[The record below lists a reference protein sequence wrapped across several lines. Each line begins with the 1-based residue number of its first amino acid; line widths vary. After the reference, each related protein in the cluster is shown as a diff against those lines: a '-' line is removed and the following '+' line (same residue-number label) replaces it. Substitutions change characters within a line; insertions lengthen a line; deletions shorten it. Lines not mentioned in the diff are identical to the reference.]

1 MSSKYSPNEKL
12 SRKLEESV
20 EQNLTELAVSEKD
33 DLNAEEIA
41 ALDSDMFDFVEYDET
56 EAERIGYSNYSYWRS
71 TFRMFFKNKMAVA
84 MLTIMLVLLVFT
96 FIQPLLPNQF
106 DANQVNYYDAHAVW
120 IDVTEDGTATIS
132 GVKYTKG
139 DYAVELKEGETLA
152 YVKVPETWGTP
163 KFFVQESGGE
173 AVEVAANQDPANP
186 EWYYTAV
193 SEEQPHMYVT
203 SADGVE
209 TTYHQAVWVTFDE
222 PTGGVYSRSVKQTVG
237 EIVADV
243 PEGHIL
249 TYFFL
254 PESWGKPN
262 VVAAGMLRGSEE
274 KELEL
279 TADPANAGWYYAFV
293 PVEQMRLVITSED
306 GSLKTKNDGI
316 AKVGDPM
323 EIVPQV
329 GFVENQRPNE
339 IFWFGTNDI
348 GQDLWSRMWS
358 GTRTSLLIGIVVAL
372 VEAVVGILAGLLWG
386 YVRKLDFIFTEIY
399 NIINNIPSTIILI
412 LATYIM
418 RPSVITL
425 IIAMC
430 ITGWIGL
437 ARFIRNQ
444 VIIIRDRDFNLA
456 SRCLGTPT
464 RRVIMKNLLPHMV
477 SVVMLRMALAIPG
490 AIGSEVFMAYIGLGL
505 PINIPSLGNL
515 VNKGRALMMAPT
527 LRYQLIIPA
536 VILSVITICFYLV
549 GNAFSDAADPKN
561 HV

>member
-1 MSSKYSPNEKL
+1 MSSLFSPKERISK
-12 SRKLEESV
+12 KLEGSIE
-20 EQNLTELAVSEKD
+20 EQLLAQTIDEKD
-33 DLNAEEIA
+33 DLTPEEVE
-41 ALDSDMFDFVEYDET
+41 ALDADLFSFAEYDER
-56 EAERIGYSNYSYWRS
+56 EAERTGYSNYSYWRS

-84 MLTIMLVLLVFT
+84 MLTVMLVLLIFT

-106 DANQVNYYDAHAVW
+106 DANLVNYYDANAVW
-120 IDVTEDGTATIS
+120 IKVDEDSKANMS
-132 GVKYTKG
+132 GVKFTKG
-139 DYAVELKEGETLA
+139 DYAAEIGEGETLT
-152 YVKVPETWGTP
+152 YVKVPKDWGAP
-163 KFFVQESGGE
+163 RFFVQAEEGA
-173 AVEVAANQDPANP
+173 AVELPAAQDPKNP
-186 EWYYTAV
+186 KWYYALV
-193 SEEQPHMYVT
+193 SEDMPYLYIT
-203 SADGVE
+203 SEDGE
-209 TTYHQAVWVTFDE
+209 KTTYHNAVWVTYDAE
-222 PTGGVYSRSVKQTVG
+222 STGVYSQSLKSTSG
-237 EIVADV
+237 ALIEDV
-243 PEGHIL
+243 PEGTIL
-249 TYFFL
+249 TYLQL

-262 VVAAGMLRGSEE
+262 VIAAGILRGSASTRLKLMEE
-274 KELEL
+274 
-279 TADPANAGWYYAFV
+279 PNNPGWYYAFV
-293 PVEQMRLVITSED
+293 PADQIMLDITSED
-306 GSLKTKNDGI
+306 GSLKTLNKGV
-316 AKVGDPM
+316 AKVGTPL
-323 EIVPQV
+323 EVKPLI
-329 GFVENQRPNE
+329 GFIENQRPNE
-339 IFWFGTNDI
+339 VYSFGTNDI
-348 GQDLWSRMWS
+348 GQDLWARMWS

-372 VEAVVGILAGLLWG
+372 IEAIVGILAGLLWG

-418 RPSVITL
+418 RPSVTTL

-464 RRVIMKNLLPHMV
+464 RRIIVKNLLPHMV

-515 VNKGRALMMAPT
+515 VNKGRSLMMAPT

-536 VILSVITICFYLV
+536 VILSIITICFYLV

>member
-1 MSSKYSPNEKL
+1 MSKFSPKENI
-12 SRKLEESV
+12 SRKLEESMA
-20 EQNLTELAVSEKD
+20 QAAELALGNKD
-33 DLNAEEIA
+33 ALTLEESA
-41 ALDSDMFDFVEYDET
+41 ALSPDVFTFAEYDEM

-71 TFRMFFKNKMAVA
+71 TFRMFFKNKTAVA
-84 MLTIMLVLLVFT
+84 MLSIMLLLLVFT
-96 FIQPLLPNQF
+96 FIQPILPNQF
-106 DANQVNYYDAHAVW
+106 DPNQVNYYDPKAVW
-120 IDVTEDGTATIS
+120 IDVTEDGVANLS

-139 DYAVELKEGETLA
+139 DYACELKDGETLA
-152 YVKVPETWGTP
+152 YVKVPESWGTP
-163 KFFVQESGGE
+163 K
-173 AVEVAANQDPANP
+173 AVVRDKDGVSADLPLTVDPNNT
-186 EWYYTAV
+186 EWYYAPV
-193 SEEQPHMYVT
+193 SADMPFMYVT
-203 SADGVE
+203 SADGTE
-209 TTYHQAVWVTFDE
+209 TTYHQAVWVVYDE
-222 PTGGVYSRSVKQTVG
+222 ASGGVFSYSTKKTAGDLIQGAPDGTV
-237 EIVADV
+237 
-243 PEGHIL
+243 L
-249 TYFFL
+249 TYFQM
-254 PESWGKPN
+254 PESWGTPK
-262 VVAAGMLRGSEE
+262 VIASTVMMGSAQT
-274 KELEL
+274 ELEVI
-279 TADPANAGWYYAFV
+279 ADPNNAGWYYAFV
-293 PVEQMRLVITSED
+293 PAEQMMMDIYSAD
-306 GSLKTKNDGI
+306 GSVKALNKGV
-316 AKVGDPM
+316 AKVGNPA
-323 EIVPQV
+323 EIKPQV

-358 GTRTSLLIGIVVAL
+358 GTRTSLLIGITVAL

-386 YVRKLDFIFTEIY
+386 YVRKLDFLFTELY
-399 NIINNIPSTIILI
+399 NIINNIPSTIILV
-412 LATYIM
+412 LATYVM
-418 RPSVITL
+418 RPSVLTL

-464 RRVIMKNLLPHMV
+464 RRVIIKNLLPHMV

-527 LRYQLIIPA
+527 LRYQLMIPA
-536 VILSVITICFYLV
+536 IILSIITICFYLV

>member
-1 MSSKYSPNEKL
+1 MSKFSPKENI
-12 SRKLEESV
+12 SRKLEESMA
-20 EQNLTELAVSEKD
+20 QAAELALGNKD
-33 DLNAEEIA
+33 ALTLEESA
-41 ALDSDMFDFVEYDET
+41 ALSPDVFTFAEYDEM

-71 TFRMFFKNKMAVA
+71 TFRMFFKNKTAVA
-84 MLTIMLVLLVFT
+84 MLSIMLLLLVFT
-96 FIQPLLPNQF
+96 FIQPILPNQF
-106 DANQVNYYDAHAVW
+106 DPNQVNYYDPKAVW
-120 IDVTEDGTATIS
+120 IDVTEDGIANLS

-139 DYAVELKEGETLA
+139 DYACELKDGETLA
-152 YVKVPETWGTP
+152 YVKVPESWGTP
-163 KFFVQESGGE
+163 K
-173 AVEVAANQDPANP
+173 AVVRDKDGVSADLPLTVDPNNT
-186 EWYYTAV
+186 EWYYAPV
-193 SEEQPHMYVT
+193 SADMPFMYVT
-203 SADGVE
+203 SADGTE
-209 TTYHQAVWVTFDE
+209 TTYHQAVWVVYDE
-222 PTGGVYSRSVKQTVG
+222 ASGGVFSYSTKKTAGDLIQGAPDGTV
-237 EIVADV
+237 
-243 PEGHIL
+243 L
-249 TYFFL
+249 TYFQM
-254 PESWGKPN
+254 PESWGTPR
-262 VVAAGMLRGSEE
+262 VIASTVMMGSAQT
-274 KELEL
+274 ELEVI
-279 TADPANAGWYYAFV
+279 ADPNNDGWYYAFV
-293 PVEQMRLVITSED
+293 PAEQMMMDIYSAD
-306 GSLKTKNDGI
+306 GSVKALNKGV
-316 AKVGDPM
+316 AKVGNPA
-323 EIVPQV
+323 EIKPQV

-358 GTRTSLLIGIVVAL
+358 GTRTSLLIGITVAL

-386 YVRKLDFIFTEIY
+386 YVRKLDFLFTELY
-399 NIINNIPSTIILI
+399 NIINNIPSTIILV
-412 LATYIM
+412 LATYVM
-418 RPSVITL
+418 RPSVLTL

-464 RRVIMKNLLPHMV
+464 RRVIIKNLLPHMV

-527 LRYQLIIPA
+527 LRYQLMIPA
-536 VILSVITICFYLV
+536 IILSVITICFYLV

>member
-1 MSSKYSPNEKL
+1 MSKFSPSDAI
-12 SRKLEESV
+12 SRKLEESAAQAAEV
-20 EQNLTELAVSEKD
+20 TFGDKDALT
-33 DLNAEEIA
+33 AEEA
-41 ALDSDMFDFVEYDET
+41 ASLSPELFTFAEYDEL

-71 TFRMFFKNKMAVA
+71 TFRMFFKNKTAVT

-96 FIQPLLPNQF
+96 FIQPILPNQY
-106 DANQVNYYDAHAVW
+106 DPNQVNYYDPKAVW
-120 IDVTEDGTATIS
+120 ITVSEDGVANLS

-139 DYAVELKEGETLA
+139 DYACQLQEGETLA
-152 YVKVPETWGTP
+152 YVQVPETWGTP
-163 KFFVQESGGE
+163 KFYVQESGGE
-173 AVEVAANQDPANP
+173 ATEIAANVDPNNSG
-186 EWYYTAV
+186 WYYAAV
-193 SEEQPHMYVT
+193 SEAQPFMYVT
-203 SADGVE
+203 SEDGSE
-209 TTYHQAVWVTFDE
+209 TTYHQAVWVVYDE
-222 PTGGVYSRSVKQTVG
+222 PTGGVYSYSAKKTTGALIQ
-237 EIVADV
+237 DV
-243 PEGHIL
+243 PANTIL
-249 TYFFL
+249 TYFQL

-262 VVAAGMLRGSEE
+262 VVAGTVLLNSQRTQ
-274 KELEL
+274 LEL

-293 PVEQMRLVITSED
+293 PVEQMMLDITSED
-306 GSLKTKNDGI
+306 GSQKTLNKGV
-316 AKVGDPM
+316 AKVGDPD
-323 EIVPQV
+323 EIKPQV
-329 GFVENQRPNE
+329 GFIENQRPNK

-358 GTRTSLLIGIVVAL
+358 GTRTSLLIGITVAL

-386 YVRKLDFIFTEIY
+386 YVRKLDFLFTELY
-399 NIINNIPSTIILI
+399 NIINNIPSTIILV
-412 LATYIM
+412 LATYVM
-418 RPSVITL
+418 RPGVLTL

-464 RRVIMKNLLPHMV
+464 RRVIIKNLLPHMV

-527 LRYQLIIPA
+527 LRYQLVIPA
-536 VILSVITICFYLV
+536 VILSIITICFYLV

>member
-1 MSSKYSPNEKL
+1 MSSKYSPSEKL

-20 EQNLTELAVSEKD
+20 ENLTGLTCGEKD
-33 DLNAEEIA
+33 DLSNEEIELLGKELFTFA
-41 ALDSDMFDFVEYDET
+41 EYDEA

-71 TFRMFFKNKMAVA
+71 TFRMFFKNKMAVT

-96 FIQPLLPNQF
+96 FIQPLLPNQY
-106 DANQVNYYDAHAVW
+106 DPNQVNYYDPSAVW
-120 IDVTEDGTATIS
+120 ITVSEDGIADLN
-132 GVKYTKG
+132 GAKFTKG
-139 DYAVELKEGETLA
+139 DYACELQPGETLA
-152 YVKVPETWGTP
+152 YIQTPDSWGKP
-163 KFFVQESGGE
+163 KAFVQADGGE
-173 AVEVAANQDPANP
+173 ATEAALAQDPNNP
-186 EWYYTAV
+186 DWYYVAV
-193 SEEQPHMYVT
+193 SEESPFMYIT
-203 SADGVE
+203 SEDGKE
-209 TTYHQAVWVTFDE
+209 TTYHEAVWVVYDE
-222 PTGGVYSRSVKQTVG
+222 ASGGVFSYNAKKTAGDMIENVP
-237 EIVADV
+237 ADT
-243 PEGHIL
+243 IL
-249 TYFFL
+249 AYFQL
-254 PESWGKPN
+254 PASWGKPN
-262 VVAAGMLRGSEE
+262 VVASTIMMGSA
-274 KELEL
+274 KTQLEL
-279 TADPANAGWYYAFV
+279 TADPANDGWYYAFV
-293 PVEQMRLVITSED
+293 PVEQMMLDITSED
-306 GSLKTKNDGI
+306 GSQKTLNKGV
-316 AKVGDPM
+316 AKMGNPM
-323 EIVPQV
+323 EIKPQV
-329 GFVENQRPNE
+329 GFIENQRPNK

-358 GTRTSLLIGIVVAL
+358 GTRTSLLIGIIVAL
-372 VEAVVGILAGLLWG
+372 VEAVIGILAGLLWG
-386 YVRKLDFIFTEIY
+386 YVRKLDFLFTELY
-399 NIINNIPSTIILI
+399 NIINNIPSTIILV

-418 RPSVITL
+418 RPSVLTL

-464 RRVIMKNLLPHMV
+464 RRVIFKNLLPHMV

-527 LRYQLIIPA
+527 LRYQLVIPA

>member
-1 MSSKYSPNEKL
+1 MSSKYSPKEKL
-12 SRKLEESV
+12 SRNLENSA
-20 EQNLTELAVSEKD
+20 EQAAELAAADKD
-33 DLNAEEIA
+33 ILTLDEAA
-41 ALDSDMFDFVEYDET
+41 ALNPELFTFAEYDEL

-71 TFRMFFKNKMAVA
+71 TFRMFFKNKTAVA
-84 MLTIMLVLLVFT
+84 MLSIMLFLLVFT

-106 DANQVNYYDAHAVW
+106 DPNQVNYYDPKAVW
-120 IDVTEDGTATIS
+120 IQVSEDGIADLS

-139 DYAVELKEGETLA
+139 DYAVELQDKETLA
-152 YVKVPETWGTP
+152 YVKVPEAWGAP
-163 KFFVQESGGE
+163 KAVVQDKDGVK
-173 AVEVAANQDPANP
+173 ADLALTADPNNAG
-186 EWYYTAV
+186 WYYAAV
-193 SEEQPHMYVT
+193 SADMPYMSIL
-203 SADGVE
+203 SADGKE
-209 TTYHQAVWVTFDE
+209 TTYHQAVWVVYDE
-222 PTGGVYSRSVKQTVG
+222 ASGGVFSYSAKKTAG
-237 EIVADV
+237 DLIAGA
-243 PEGHIL
+243 PEGTVL
-249 TYFFL
+249 TYFQM
-254 PESWGKPN
+254 PASWGTPK
-262 VVAAGMLRGSEE
+262 VIASTVMMGSAQTQ
-274 KELEL
+274 LEV
-279 TADPANAGWYYAFV
+279 TADPANEGWYYAFV
-293 PVEQMRLVITSED
+293 PAEQMMLDIYSAD
-306 GSLKTKNDGI
+306 GSVKAMNKGV
-316 AKVGDPM
+316 AKVGNPS
-323 EIVPQV
+323 EIKPLA
-329 GFVENQRPNE
+329 GFVENQRPNK

-372 VEAVVGILAGLLWG
+372 VEAFVGILAGLLWG
-386 YVRKLDFIFTEIY
+386 YVRKLDFLFTELY
-399 NIINNIPSTIILI
+399 NIINNIPSTIILV
-412 LATYIM
+412 LATYVM
-418 RPSVITL
+418 RPSVLTL

-464 RRVIMKNLLPHMV
+464 RRVIIKNLLPHMV

-527 LRYQLIIPA
+527 LRYQLMIPA
-536 VILSVITICFYLV
+536 IILSVITICFYLV

>member
-1 MSSKYSPNEKL
+1 MSKFSPKENI
-12 SRKLEESV
+12 SRKLEESMA
-20 EQNLTELAVSEKD
+20 QAAELALGNKD
-33 DLNAEEIA
+33 ALTLEESA
-41 ALDSDMFDFVEYDET
+41 ALSPDVFTFAEYDEM

-71 TFRMFFKNKMAVA
+71 TFRMFFKNKTAVA
-84 MLTIMLVLLVFT
+84 MLSIMLLLLVFT
-96 FIQPLLPNQF
+96 FIQPILPNQF
-106 DANQVNYYDAHAVW
+106 DPNQVNYYDPKAVW
-120 IDVTEDGTATIS
+120 IDVTEDGVANLS

-139 DYAVELKEGETLA
+139 DYACELKDGETLA
-152 YVKVPETWGTP
+152 YVKVPESWGIP
-163 KFFVQESGGE
+163 K
-173 AVEVAANQDPANP
+173 AVVRDKDGVSADLPLTVDPNNT
-186 EWYYTAV
+186 EWYYAPV
-193 SEEQPHMYVT
+193 SADMPFMYVT
-203 SADGVE
+203 SADGTE
-209 TTYHQAVWVTFDE
+209 TTYHQAVWVVYDE
-222 PTGGVYSRSVKQTVG
+222 ASGGVFSYSTKKTAGDLIQGAPDGTV
-237 EIVADV
+237 
-243 PEGHIL
+243 L
-249 TYFFL
+249 TYFQM
-254 PESWGKPN
+254 PESWGTPK
-262 VVAAGMLRGSEE
+262 VIASTVMMGSAQT
-274 KELEL
+274 ELEVI
-279 TADPANAGWYYAFV
+279 ADPNNAGWYYAFV
-293 PVEQMRLVITSED
+293 PAEQMMMDIYSAD
-306 GSLKTKNDGI
+306 GSVKALNKGV
-316 AKVGDPM
+316 AKVGNPA
-323 EIVPQV
+323 EVKPQA

-358 GTRTSLLIGIVVAL
+358 GTRTSLLIGITVAL

-386 YVRKLDFIFTEIY
+386 YVRKLDFLFTELY
-399 NIINNIPSTIILI
+399 NIINNIPSTIILV
-412 LATYIM
+412 LATYVM
-418 RPSVITL
+418 RPSVLTL

-464 RRVIMKNLLPHMV
+464 RRVIIKNLLPHMV

-527 LRYQLIIPA
+527 LRYQLMIPA
-536 VILSVITICFYLV
+536 IILSVITICFYLV

>member
-1 MSSKYSPNEKL
+1 MSKFSPKENI
-12 SRKLEESV
+12 SRKLEESM
-20 EQNLTELAVSEKD
+20 EQAAELALGNKD
-33 DLNAEEIA
+33 ALTLEESA
-41 ALDSDMFDFVEYDET
+41 ALSPDVFTFAEYDEM

-71 TFRMFFKNKMAVA
+71 TFRMFFKNKTAVA
-84 MLTIMLVLLVFT
+84 MLSIMLLLLVFT
-96 FIQPLLPNQF
+96 FIQPILPNQF
-106 DANQVNYYDAHAVW
+106 DPNQVNYYDPKAVW
-120 IDVTEDGTATIS
+120 IDVTEDGVANLS

-139 DYAVELKEGETLA
+139 DYACELKDGETLA
-152 YVKVPETWGTP
+152 YVKVPESWGTP
-163 KFFVQESGGE
+163 K
-173 AVEVAANQDPANP
+173 AVVRDKDGVSADLPLTVDPNNT
-186 EWYYTAV
+186 EWYYAPV
-193 SEEQPHMYVT
+193 SADMPFMYVT
-203 SADGVE
+203 SADGTE
-209 TTYHQAVWVTFDE
+209 TTYHQAVWVVYDE
-222 PTGGVYSRSVKQTVG
+222 ASGGVFSYSTKKTAGDLIQGAPDGTV
-237 EIVADV
+237 
-243 PEGHIL
+243 L
-249 TYFFL
+249 TYFQM
-254 PESWGKPN
+254 PESWGTPK
-262 VVAAGMLRGSEE
+262 VIASTVMMGSAQT
-274 KELEL
+274 ELEVI
-279 TADPANAGWYYAFV
+279 ADPNNAGWYYAFV
-293 PVEQMRLVITSED
+293 PAEQMMMDIYSSD
-306 GSLKTKNDGI
+306 GSVKALNKGV
-316 AKVGDPM
+316 AKVGNPA
-323 EIVPQV
+323 EIKPQA

-358 GTRTSLLIGIVVAL
+358 GTRTSLLIGITVAL

-386 YVRKLDFIFTEIY
+386 YVRKLDFLFTELY
-399 NIINNIPSTIILI
+399 NIINNIPSTIILV
-412 LATYIM
+412 LATYVM
-418 RPSVITL
+418 RPSVLTL

-464 RRVIMKNLLPHMV
+464 RRVIIKNLLPHMV

-527 LRYQLIIPA
+527 LRYQLMIPA
-536 VILSVITICFYLV
+536 IILSIITICFYLV

>member
-1 MSSKYSPNEKL
+1 MSKFSPKENI
-12 SRKLEESV
+12 SRKLEESMA
-20 EQNLTELAVSEKD
+20 QAAELALGNKD
-33 DLNAEEIA
+33 ALTLEESA
-41 ALDSDMFDFVEYDET
+41 ALSPDVFTFAEYDEM

-71 TFRMFFKNKMAVA
+71 TFRMFFKNKTAVA
-84 MLTIMLVLLVFT
+84 MLSIMLLLLVFT
-96 FIQPLLPNQF
+96 FIQPILPNQF
-106 DANQVNYYDAHAVW
+106 DPNQVNYYDPKAVW
-120 IDVTEDGTATIS
+120 IDVTEDGVANLS

-139 DYAVELKEGETLA
+139 DYACELKDGETLA
-152 YVKVPETWGTP
+152 YVKVPESWGTP
-163 KFFVQESGGE
+163 K
-173 AVEVAANQDPANP
+173 AVVRDKDGVSADLPLTVDPNNT
-186 EWYYTAV
+186 EWYYAPV
-193 SEEQPHMYVT
+193 SADMPFMYVT
-203 SADGVE
+203 SADGTE
-209 TTYHQAVWVTFDE
+209 TTYHQAVWVVYDE
-222 PTGGVYSRSVKQTVG
+222 ASGGVFSYSTKKTAGDLIQGAPDGTV
-237 EIVADV
+237 
-243 PEGHIL
+243 L
-249 TYFFL
+249 TYFQM
-254 PESWGKPN
+254 PESWGTPK
-262 VVAAGMLRGSEE
+262 VIASTVMMGSAQT
-274 KELEL
+274 ELEVI
-279 TADPANAGWYYAFV
+279 ADPDNAGWYYAFV
-293 PVEQMRLVITSED
+293 PAEQMMMDIYSAD
-306 GSLKTKNDGI
+306 GSVKALNKGV
-316 AKVGDPM
+316 AKVGNPA
-323 EIVPQV
+323 EIKPQV

-358 GTRTSLLIGIVVAL
+358 GTRTSLLIGITVAL

-386 YVRKLDFIFTEIY
+386 YVRKLDFLFTELY
-399 NIINNIPSTIILI
+399 NIINNIPSTIILV
-412 LATYIM
+412 LATYVM
-418 RPSVITL
+418 RPSVLTL

-464 RRVIMKNLLPHMV
+464 RRVIIKNLLPHMV

-527 LRYQLIIPA
+527 LRYQLMIPA
-536 VILSVITICFYLV
+536 IILSVITICFYLV

>member
-1 MSSKYSPNEKL
+1 MSKFSPKENI
-12 SRKLEESV
+12 SRKLEESMA
-20 EQNLTELAVSEKD
+20 QAAELALGNKD
-33 DLNAEEIA
+33 ALTLEESA
-41 ALDSDMFDFVEYDET
+41 ALSPDVFTFAEYDEM

-71 TFRMFFKNKMAVA
+71 TFRMFFKNKTAVA
-84 MLTIMLVLLVFT
+84 MLSIMLLLLVFT
-96 FIQPLLPNQF
+96 FIQPILPNQF
-106 DANQVNYYDAHAVW
+106 DPNQVNYYDPKAVW
-120 IDVTEDGTATIS
+120 IDVTEDGIANLS

-139 DYAVELKEGETLA
+139 DYACELKDGETLA
-152 YVKVPETWGTP
+152 YVKVPESWGTP
-163 KFFVQESGGE
+163 K
-173 AVEVAANQDPANP
+173 AVVRDKDGVSADLPLTVDPNNT
-186 EWYYTAV
+186 EWYYAPV
-193 SEEQPHMYVT
+193 SADMPFMYVT
-203 SADGVE
+203 SADGTE
-209 TTYHQAVWVTFDE
+209 TTYHQAVWVVYDE
-222 PTGGVYSRSVKQTVG
+222 ASGGVFSYSTKKTAGDLIQGAPDGTV
-237 EIVADV
+237 
-243 PEGHIL
+243 L
-249 TYFFL
+249 TYFQM
-254 PESWGKPN
+254 PESWGTPK
-262 VVAAGMLRGSEE
+262 VIASTVMMGSAQT
-274 KELEL
+274 ELEVI
-279 TADPANAGWYYAFV
+279 ADPNNAGWYYAFV
-293 PVEQMRLVITSED
+293 PAEQMMMDIYSAD
-306 GSLKTKNDGI
+306 GSVKALNKGV
-316 AKVGDPM
+316 AKVGNPA
-323 EIVPQV
+323 EVKPQV

-358 GTRTSLLIGIVVAL
+358 GTRTSLLIGITVAL

-386 YVRKLDFIFTEIY
+386 YVRKLDFLFTELY
-399 NIINNIPSTIILI
+399 NIINNIPSTIILV
-412 LATYIM
+412 LATYVM
-418 RPSVITL
+418 RPSVLTL

-464 RRVIMKNLLPHMV
+464 RRVIIKNLLPHMV

-527 LRYQLIIPA
+527 LRYQLMIPA
-536 VILSVITICFYLV
+536 IILSVITICFYLV

>member
-1 MSSKYSPNEKL
+1 MSKFSPKENI
-12 SRKLEESV
+12 SRKLEESM
-20 EQNLTELAVSEKD
+20 EQAAELALGNKD
-33 DLNAEEIA
+33 ALTLEESA
-41 ALDSDMFDFVEYDET
+41 ALSPDVFTFAEYDEM

-71 TFRMFFKNKMAVA
+71 TFRMFFKNKTAVA
-84 MLTIMLVLLVFT
+84 MLSIMLLLLVFT
-96 FIQPLLPNQF
+96 FIQPILPNQF
-106 DANQVNYYDAHAVW
+106 DPNQVNYYDPKAVW
-120 IDVTEDGTATIS
+120 IDVTEDGVANLS

-139 DYAVELKEGETLA
+139 DYACELKDGETLA
-152 YVKVPETWGTP
+152 YVKVPESWGTP
-163 KFFVQESGGE
+163 K
-173 AVEVAANQDPANP
+173 AVVRDKDGVSADLPLTVDPNNT
-186 EWYYTAV
+186 EWYYAPV
-193 SEEQPHMYVT
+193 SADMPFMYVT
-203 SADGVE
+203 SADGTE
-209 TTYHQAVWVTFDE
+209 TTYHQAVWVVYDE
-222 PTGGVYSRSVKQTVG
+222 ASGGVFSYSTKKTAGDLIQGAPDGTV
-237 EIVADV
+237 
-243 PEGHIL
+243 L
-249 TYFFL
+249 TYFQM
-254 PESWGKPN
+254 PESWGTPK
-262 VVAAGMLRGSEE
+262 VIASTVMMGSAQT
-274 KELEL
+274 ELEVI
-279 TADPANAGWYYAFV
+279 ADPNNAGWYYAFV
-293 PVEQMRLVITSED
+293 PAEQMMMDIYSSD
-306 GSLKTKNDGI
+306 GSVKALNKGV
-316 AKVGDPM
+316 AKVGNPA
-323 EIVPQV
+323 EVKPQA

-358 GTRTSLLIGIVVAL
+358 GTRTSLLIGITVAL

-386 YVRKLDFIFTEIY
+386 YVRKLDFLFTELY
-399 NIINNIPSTIILI
+399 NIINNIPSTIILV
-412 LATYIM
+412 LATYVM
-418 RPSVITL
+418 RPSVLTL

-464 RRVIMKNLLPHMV
+464 RRVIIKNLLPHMV

-527 LRYQLIIPA
+527 LRYQLMIPA
-536 VILSVITICFYLV
+536 IILSVITICFYLV

>member
-1 MSSKYSPNEKL
+1 MSKFSPKENI
-12 SRKLEESV
+12 SRKLEESMA
-20 EQNLTELAVSEKD
+20 QAAELALGNKD
-33 DLNAEEIA
+33 ALTLEESA
-41 ALDSDMFDFVEYDET
+41 ALSPDVFTFAEYDEM

-71 TFRMFFKNKMAVA
+71 TFRMFFKNKTAVA
-84 MLTIMLVLLVFT
+84 MLSIMLLLLVFT
-96 FIQPLLPNQF
+96 FIQPILPNQF
-106 DANQVNYYDAHAVW
+106 DPNQVNYYDSKAVW
-120 IDVTEDGTATIS
+120 IDVTEDGVANLS

-139 DYAVELKEGETLA
+139 DYACELKDGETLA
-152 YVKVPETWGTP
+152 YVKVPESWGTP
-163 KFFVQESGGE
+163 K
-173 AVEVAANQDPANP
+173 AVVRDKDGVSADLPLTVDPNNT
-186 EWYYTAV
+186 EWYYAPV
-193 SEEQPHMYVT
+193 SADMPFMYVT
-203 SADGVE
+203 SADGTE
-209 TTYHQAVWVTFDE
+209 TTYHQAVWVVYDE
-222 PTGGVYSRSVKQTVG
+222 ASGGVFSYSTKKTAGDLIQGAPDGTV
-237 EIVADV
+237 
-243 PEGHIL
+243 L
-249 TYFFL
+249 TYFQM
-254 PESWGKPN
+254 PESWGTPK
-262 VVAAGMLRGSEE
+262 VIASTVMMGSAQT
-274 KELEL
+274 ELEVI
-279 TADPANAGWYYAFV
+279 ADPNNAGWYYAFV
-293 PVEQMRLVITSED
+293 PAEQMMMDIYSAD
-306 GSLKTKNDGI
+306 GSVKALNKGV
-316 AKVGDPM
+316 AKVGNPA
-323 EIVPQV
+323 EIKPQA

-358 GTRTSLLIGIVVAL
+358 GTRTSLLIGITVAL

-386 YVRKLDFIFTEIY
+386 YVRKLDFLFTELY
-399 NIINNIPSTIILI
+399 NIINNIPSTIILV
-412 LATYIM
+412 LATYVM
-418 RPSVITL
+418 RPSVLTL

-464 RRVIMKNLLPHMV
+464 RRVIIKNLLPHMV

-527 LRYQLIIPA
+527 LRYQLMIPA
-536 VILSVITICFYLV
+536 IILSVITICFYLV

>member
-1 MSSKYSPNEKL
+1 MSKFSPKENI
-12 SRKLEESV
+12 SRKLEESMA
-20 EQNLTELAVSEKD
+20 QAAELALGNKD
-33 DLNAEEIA
+33 ALTLEESA
-41 ALDSDMFDFVEYDET
+41 ALSPDVFTFAEYDEM

-71 TFRMFFKNKMAVA
+71 TFRMFFKNKTAVA
-84 MLTIMLVLLVFT
+84 MLSIMLLLLVFT
-96 FIQPLLPNQF
+96 FIQPILPNQF
-106 DANQVNYYDAHAVW
+106 DPNQVNYYDPKAVW
-120 IDVTEDGTATIS
+120 IEVTEDGVANLS

-139 DYAVELKEGETLA
+139 DYACELKDGETLA
-152 YVKVPETWGTP
+152 YVKVPESWGTP
-163 KFFVQESGGE
+163 K
-173 AVEVAANQDPANP
+173 AVVRDKDGVSADLPLTVDPNNT
-186 EWYYTAV
+186 EWYYAPV
-193 SEEQPHMYVT
+193 SADMPFMYVT
-203 SADGVE
+203 SADGTE
-209 TTYHQAVWVTFDE
+209 TTYHQAVWVVYDE
-222 PTGGVYSRSVKQTVG
+222 ASGGVFSYSTKKTAGDLIQGAPDGTV
-237 EIVADV
+237 
-243 PEGHIL
+243 L
-249 TYFFL
+249 TYFQM
-254 PESWGKPN
+254 PESWGTPK
-262 VVAAGMLRGSEE
+262 VIASTVMMGSAQT
-274 KELEL
+274 ELEVI
-279 TADPANAGWYYAFV
+279 ADPNNAGWYYAFV
-293 PVEQMRLVITSED
+293 PAEQMMMDIYSAD
-306 GSLKTKNDGI
+306 GSVKALNKGV
-316 AKVGDPM
+316 AKVGNPA
-323 EIVPQV
+323 EVKPQA

-358 GTRTSLLIGIVVAL
+358 GTRTSLLIGITVAL

-386 YVRKLDFIFTEIY
+386 YVRKLDFLFTELY
-399 NIINNIPSTIILI
+399 NIINNIPSTIILV
-412 LATYIM
+412 LATYVM
-418 RPSVITL
+418 RPSVLTL

-464 RRVIMKNLLPHMV
+464 RRVIIKNLLPHMV

-527 LRYQLIIPA
+527 LRYQLMIPA
-536 VILSVITICFYLV
+536 IILSVITICFYLV

>member
-1 MSSKYSPNEKL
+1 MSKFSPKENI
-12 SRKLEESV
+12 SRKLEESM
-20 EQNLTELAVSEKD
+20 EQAAELALGNKD
-33 DLNAEEIA
+33 ALTLEESA
-41 ALDSDMFDFVEYDET
+41 ALSPDVFTFAEYDEM

-71 TFRMFFKNKMAVA
+71 TFRMFFKNKTAVA
-84 MLTIMLVLLVFT
+84 MLSIMLLLLVFT
-96 FIQPLLPNQF
+96 FIQPILPNQF
-106 DANQVNYYDAHAVW
+106 DPNQVNYYDSKAVW
-120 IDVTEDGTATIS
+120 IDVTEDGVANLS

-139 DYAVELKEGETLA
+139 DYACELKDGETLA
-152 YVKVPETWGTP
+152 YVKVPESWGTP
-163 KFFVQESGGE
+163 K
-173 AVEVAANQDPANP
+173 AVVRDKDGVSADLPLTVDPNNT
-186 EWYYTAV
+186 EWYYAPV
-193 SEEQPHMYVT
+193 SADMPFMYVT
-203 SADGVE
+203 SADGTE
-209 TTYHQAVWVTFDE
+209 TTYHQAVWVVYDE
-222 PTGGVYSRSVKQTVG
+222 ASGGVFSYSTKKTAGDLIQGAPDGTV
-237 EIVADV
+237 
-243 PEGHIL
+243 L
-249 TYFFL
+249 TYFQM
-254 PESWGKPN
+254 PESWGAPK
-262 VVAAGMLRGSEE
+262 VIASTVMMGSAQT
-274 KELEL
+274 ELEVI
-279 TADPANAGWYYAFV
+279 ADPNNAGWYYAFV
-293 PVEQMRLVITSED
+293 PAEQMMMDIYSAD
-306 GSLKTKNDGI
+306 GSVKALNKGV
-316 AKVGDPM
+316 AKVGNPA
-323 EIVPQV
+323 EIKPQA

-358 GTRTSLLIGIVVAL
+358 GTRTSLLIGITVAL

-386 YVRKLDFIFTEIY
+386 YVRKLDFLFTELY
-399 NIINNIPSTIILI
+399 NIINNIPSTIILV
-412 LATYIM
+412 LATYVM
-418 RPSVITL
+418 RPSVLTL

-464 RRVIMKNLLPHMV
+464 RRVIIKNLLPHMV

-527 LRYQLIIPA
+527 LRYQLMIPA
-536 VILSVITICFYLV
+536 IILSVITICFYLV

>member
-1 MSSKYSPNEKL
+1 MSKFSPKENI
-12 SRKLEESV
+12 SRKLEESMA
-20 EQNLTELAVSEKD
+20 QAAELALGNKD
-33 DLNAEEIA
+33 ALTLEESA
-41 ALDSDMFDFVEYDET
+41 ALSPDVFTFAEYDEM

-71 TFRMFFKNKMAVA
+71 TFRMFFKNKTAVA
-84 MLTIMLVLLVFT
+84 MLSIMLLLLVFT
-96 FIQPLLPNQF
+96 FIQPILPNQF
-106 DANQVNYYDAHAVW
+106 DPNQVNYYDPKAVW
-120 IDVTEDGTATIS
+120 IDVTEDGVANLS

-139 DYAVELKEGETLA
+139 DYACELKDGETLA
-152 YVKVPETWGTP
+152 YVKVPESWGTP
-163 KFFVQESGGE
+163 K
-173 AVEVAANQDPANP
+173 AVVRDKDGVSADLPLTVDPNNT
-186 EWYYTAV
+186 EWYYAPV
-193 SEEQPHMYVT
+193 SADMPFMYVT
-203 SADGVE
+203 SADGTE
-209 TTYHQAVWVTFDE
+209 TTYHQAVWVVYDE
-222 PTGGVYSRSVKQTVG
+222 ASGGVFSYSTKKTAGDLIQGAPDGTV
-237 EIVADV
+237 
-243 PEGHIL
+243 L
-249 TYFFL
+249 TYFQM
-254 PESWGKPN
+254 PESWGTPK
-262 VVAAGMLRGSEE
+262 VIASTVMMGSAQT
-274 KELEL
+274 ELEVI
-279 TADPANAGWYYAFV
+279 ADPNNAGWYYAFV
-293 PVEQMRLVITSED
+293 PAEQMMMDIYSSD
-306 GSLKTKNDGI
+306 GSVKALNKGV
-316 AKVGDPM
+316 AKVGNPA
-323 EIVPQV
+323 EIKPQA

-358 GTRTSLLIGIVVAL
+358 GTRTSLLIGITVAL

-386 YVRKLDFIFTEIY
+386 YVRKLDFLFTELY
-399 NIINNIPSTIILI
+399 NIINNIPSTIILV
-412 LATYIM
+412 LATYVM
-418 RPSVITL
+418 RPSVLTL

-464 RRVIMKNLLPHMV
+464 RRVIIKNLLPHMV

-527 LRYQLIIPA
+527 LRYQLMIPA
-536 VILSVITICFYLV
+536 IILSVITICFYLV

>member
-1 MSSKYSPNEKL
+1 MSKFSPKENI
-12 SRKLEESV
+12 SRKLEESMA
-20 EQNLTELAVSEKD
+20 QAAELALGNKD
-33 DLNAEEIA
+33 ALTLEESA
-41 ALDSDMFDFVEYDET
+41 ALSPDVFTFAEYDEM

-71 TFRMFFKNKMAVA
+71 TFRMFFKNKTAVA
-84 MLTIMLVLLVFT
+84 MLSIMLLLLVFT
-96 FIQPLLPNQF
+96 FIQPILPNQF
-106 DANQVNYYDAHAVW
+106 DPNQVNYYDPKAVW
-120 IDVTEDGTATIS
+120 IDVTEDGVANLS

-139 DYAVELKEGETLA
+139 DYACELKDGETLA
-152 YVKVPETWGTP
+152 YVKVPESWGTP
-163 KFFVQESGGE
+163 K
-173 AVEVAANQDPANP
+173 AVVRDKDGVSADLPLTVDPNNT
-186 EWYYTAV
+186 EWYYAPV
-193 SEEQPHMYVT
+193 SADMPFMYVT
-203 SADGVE
+203 SADGTE
-209 TTYHQAVWVTFDE
+209 TTYHQAVWVVYDE
-222 PTGGVYSRSVKQTVG
+222 ASGGVFSYSTKKTAGDLIQGAPDGTV
-237 EIVADV
+237 
-243 PEGHIL
+243 L
-249 TYFFL
+249 TYFQM
-254 PESWGKPN
+254 PESWGTPK
-262 VVAAGMLRGSEE
+262 VIASTVMMGSAQT
-274 KELEL
+274 ELEVI
-279 TADPANAGWYYAFV
+279 ADPNNAGWYYAFV
-293 PVEQMRLVITSED
+293 PAEQMMMDIYSAD
-306 GSLKTKNDGI
+306 GSVKALNKGV
-316 AKVGDPM
+316 AKVGNPA
-323 EIVPQV
+323 EVKPQA

-358 GTRTSLLIGIVVAL
+358 GTRTSLLIGITVAL

-386 YVRKLDFIFTEIY
+386 YVRKLDFLFTELY
-399 NIINNIPSTIILI
+399 NIINNIPSTIILV
-412 LATYIM
+412 LATYVM
-418 RPSVITL
+418 RPSVLTL

-464 RRVIMKNLLPHMV
+464 RRVIIKNLLPHMV

-527 LRYQLIIPA
+527 LRYQLMIPA
-536 VILSVITICFYLV
+536 IILSVITICFYLV

>member
-1 MSSKYSPNEKL
+1 MSKFSPKENI
-12 SRKLEESV
+12 SRKLEESMA
-20 EQNLTELAVSEKD
+20 QAAELALGNKD
-33 DLNAEEIA
+33 ALTLEESA
-41 ALDSDMFDFVEYDET
+41 ALSPDVFTFAEYDEM

-71 TFRMFFKNKMAVA
+71 TFRMFFKNKTAVA
-84 MLTIMLVLLVFT
+84 MLSIMLLLLVFT
-96 FIQPLLPNQF
+96 FIQPILPNQF
-106 DANQVNYYDAHAVW
+106 DPNQVNYYDPKAVW
-120 IDVTEDGTATIS
+120 IDVTEDGVANLS

-139 DYAVELKEGETLA
+139 DYACELKDGETLA
-152 YVKVPETWGTP
+152 YVKVPESWGTP
-163 KFFVQESGGE
+163 KAVVRDKGGVS
-173 AVEVAANQDPANP
+173 ADLPLTVDPNNT
-186 EWYYTAV
+186 EWYYAPV
-193 SEEQPHMYVT
+193 SADMPFMYVT
-203 SADGVE
+203 SADGTE
-209 TTYHQAVWVTFDE
+209 TTYHQAVWVVYDE
-222 PTGGVYSRSVKQTVG
+222 ASGGVFSYSTKKTAGDLIQGAPDGTV
-237 EIVADV
+237 
-243 PEGHIL
+243 L
-249 TYFFL
+249 TYFQM
-254 PESWGKPN
+254 PESWGTPK
-262 VVAAGMLRGSEE
+262 VIASTVMMGSAQT
-274 KELEL
+274 ELEVI
-279 TADPANAGWYYAFV
+279 ADPNNAGWYYAFV
-293 PVEQMRLVITSED
+293 PAEQMMMDIYSAD
-306 GSLKTKNDGI
+306 GSVKALNKGV
-316 AKVGDPM
+316 AKVGNPA
-323 EIVPQV
+323 EIKPQA

-358 GTRTSLLIGIVVAL
+358 GTRTSLLIGITVAL

-386 YVRKLDFIFTEIY
+386 YVRKLDFLFTELY
-399 NIINNIPSTIILI
+399 NIINNIPSTIILV
-412 LATYIM
+412 LATYVM
-418 RPSVITL
+418 RPSVLTL

-464 RRVIMKNLLPHMV
+464 RRVIIKNLLPHMV

-527 LRYQLIIPA
+527 LRYQLMIPA
-536 VILSVITICFYLV
+536 IILSVITICFYLV

>member
-1 MSSKYSPNEKL
+1 MSKFSPKENI
-12 SRKLEESV
+12 SRKLEESMA
-20 EQNLTELAVSEKD
+20 QAAELALGNKD
-33 DLNAEEIA
+33 ALTLEESA
-41 ALDSDMFDFVEYDET
+41 ALSPDVFTFAEYDEM

-71 TFRMFFKNKMAVA
+71 TFRMFFKNKTAVA
-84 MLTIMLVLLVFT
+84 MLSIMLLLLVFT
-96 FIQPLLPNQF
+96 FIQPILPNQF
-106 DANQVNYYDAHAVW
+106 DPNQVNYYDPKAVW
-120 IDVTEDGTATIS
+120 IDVTEDGIANLS

-139 DYAVELKEGETLA
+139 DYACELKDGETLA
-152 YVKVPETWGTP
+152 YVKVPESWGTP
-163 KFFVQESGGE
+163 K
-173 AVEVAANQDPANP
+173 AVVRDKDGVSADLPLTVDPNNT
-186 EWYYTAV
+186 EWYYAPV
-193 SEEQPHMYVT
+193 SADMPFMYVT
-203 SADGVE
+203 SADGTE
-209 TTYHQAVWVTFDE
+209 TTYHQAVWVVYDE
-222 PTGGVYSRSVKQTVG
+222 ASGGVFSYSTKKTAGDLIQGAPDGTV
-237 EIVADV
+237 
-243 PEGHIL
+243 L
-249 TYFFL
+249 TYFQM
-254 PESWGKPN
+254 PESWGTPK
-262 VVAAGMLRGSEE
+262 VIASTVMMGSAQT
-274 KELEL
+274 ELEVI
-279 TADPANAGWYYAFV
+279 ADPNNDGWYYAFV
-293 PVEQMRLVITSED
+293 PAEQMMMDIYSAD
-306 GSLKTKNDGI
+306 GSVKALNKGV
-316 AKVGDPM
+316 AKVGNPA
-323 EIVPQV
+323 EVKPQV

-358 GTRTSLLIGIVVAL
+358 GTRTSLLIGITVAL

-386 YVRKLDFIFTEIY
+386 YVRKLDFLFTELY
-399 NIINNIPSTIILI
+399 NIINNIPSTIILV
-412 LATYIM
+412 LATYVM
-418 RPSVITL
+418 RPSVLTL

-464 RRVIMKNLLPHMV
+464 RRVIIKNLLPHMV

-527 LRYQLIIPA
+527 LRYQLMIPA
-536 VILSVITICFYLV
+536 IILSVITICFYLV

>member
-1 MSSKYSPNEKL
+1 MSKFSPKENI
-12 SRKLEESV
+12 SRKLEESMA
-20 EQNLTELAVSEKD
+20 QAAELALGNKD
-33 DLNAEEIA
+33 ALTLEESA
-41 ALDSDMFDFVEYDET
+41 ALSPDVFTFAEYDEM

-71 TFRMFFKNKMAVA
+71 TFRMFFKNKTAVA
-84 MLTIMLVLLVFT
+84 MLSIMLLLLVFT
-96 FIQPLLPNQF
+96 FIQPILPNQF
-106 DANQVNYYDAHAVW
+106 DPNQVNYYDPKAVW
-120 IDVTEDGTATIS
+120 IDVTEDGVANLS

-139 DYAVELKEGETLA
+139 DYACELKDGETLA
-152 YVKVPETWGTP
+152 YVKVPESWGTP
-163 KFFVQESGGE
+163 K
-173 AVEVAANQDPANP
+173 AVVRDKDGVSADLPLTVDPNNT
-186 EWYYTAV
+186 EWYYAPV
-193 SEEQPHMYVT
+193 SADMPFMYVT
-203 SADGVE
+203 SADGTE
-209 TTYHQAVWVTFDE
+209 TTYHQAVWVVYDE
-222 PTGGVYSRSVKQTVG
+222 ASGGVFSYSTKKTAGDLIQGAPDGTV
-237 EIVADV
+237 
-243 PEGHIL
+243 L
-249 TYFFL
+249 TYFQM
-254 PESWGKPN
+254 PESWGTPK
-262 VVAAGMLRGSEE
+262 VIASTVMMGSAQT
-274 KELEL
+274 ELEVI
-279 TADPANAGWYYAFV
+279 ADPNNDGWYYAFV
-293 PVEQMRLVITSED
+293 PAEQMMMDIYSAD
-306 GSLKTKNDGI
+306 GSVKALNKGV
-316 AKVGDPM
+316 AKVGNPA
-323 EIVPQV
+323 EIKPQV

-358 GTRTSLLIGIVVAL
+358 GTRTSLLIGITVAL

-386 YVRKLDFIFTEIY
+386 YVRKLDFLFTELY
-399 NIINNIPSTIILI
+399 NIINNIPSTIILV
-412 LATYIM
+412 LATYVM
-418 RPSVITL
+418 RPSVLTL

-464 RRVIMKNLLPHMV
+464 RRVIIKNLLPHMV

-527 LRYQLIIPA
+527 LRYQLMIPA
-536 VILSVITICFYLV
+536 IILSVITICFYLV

>member
-1 MSSKYSPNEKL
+1 MSKFSPKENI
-12 SRKLEESV
+12 SRKLEESMA
-20 EQNLTELAVSEKD
+20 QAAELALGNKD
-33 DLNAEEIA
+33 ALTLEESA
-41 ALDSDMFDFVEYDET
+41 ALSPDVFTFAEYDEM

-71 TFRMFFKNKMAVA
+71 TFRMFFKNKTAVA
-84 MLTIMLVLLVFT
+84 MLSIMLLLLVFT
-96 FIQPLLPNQF
+96 FIQPILPNQF
-106 DANQVNYYDAHAVW
+106 DPNQVNYYDSKAVW
-120 IDVTEDGTATIS
+120 IDVTEDGVANLS

-139 DYAVELKEGETLA
+139 DYACELKDGETLA
-152 YVKVPETWGTP
+152 YVKVPESWGTP
-163 KFFVQESGGE
+163 K
-173 AVEVAANQDPANP
+173 AVVRDKDGVSADLPLTVDPNNT
-186 EWYYTAV
+186 EWYYAPV
-193 SEEQPHMYVT
+193 SADMPFMCVT
-203 SADGVE
+203 SADGTE
-209 TTYHQAVWVTFDE
+209 TTYHQAVWVVYDE
-222 PTGGVYSRSVKQTVG
+222 ASGGVFSYSTKKTAGDLIQGAPDGTV
-237 EIVADV
+237 
-243 PEGHIL
+243 L
-249 TYFFL
+249 TYFQM
-254 PESWGKPN
+254 PESWGTPK
-262 VVAAGMLRGSEE
+262 VIASTVMMGSAQT
-274 KELEL
+274 ELEVI
-279 TADPANAGWYYAFV
+279 ADPNNAGWYYAFV
-293 PVEQMRLVITSED
+293 PAEQMMMDIYSAD
-306 GSLKTKNDGI
+306 GSVKALNKGV
-316 AKVGDPM
+316 AKVGNPA
-323 EIVPQV
+323 EIKPQA

-358 GTRTSLLIGIVVAL
+358 GTRTSLLIGITVAL

-386 YVRKLDFIFTEIY
+386 YVRKLDFLFTELY
-399 NIINNIPSTIILI
+399 NIINNIPSTIILV
-412 LATYIM
+412 LATYVM
-418 RPSVITL
+418 RPSVLTL

-464 RRVIMKNLLPHMV
+464 RRVIIKNLLPHMV

-527 LRYQLIIPA
+527 LRYQLMIPA
-536 VILSVITICFYLV
+536 IILSVITICFYLV

>member
-1 MSSKYSPNEKL
+1 MSKFSPKENI
-12 SRKLEESV
+12 SRKLEESMA
-20 EQNLTELAVSEKD
+20 QAAELALGNKD
-33 DLNAEEIA
+33 ALTLEESA
-41 ALDSDMFDFVEYDET
+41 ALSPDVFTFAEYDEM

-71 TFRMFFKNKMAVA
+71 TFRMFFKNKTAVA
-84 MLTIMLVLLVFT
+84 MLSIMLLLLVFT
-96 FIQPLLPNQF
+96 FIQPILPNQF
-106 DANQVNYYDAHAVW
+106 DPNQVNYYDPKAVW
-120 IDVTEDGTATIS
+120 IDVTEDGIANLS

-139 DYAVELKEGETLA
+139 DYACELKDGETLA
-152 YVKVPETWGTP
+152 YVKVPESWGTP
-163 KFFVQESGGE
+163 K
-173 AVEVAANQDPANP
+173 AVVRDKDGVSADLPLTVDPNNT
-186 EWYYTAV
+186 EWYYAPV
-193 SEEQPHMYVT
+193 SADMPFMYVT
-203 SADGVE
+203 SADGTE
-209 TTYHQAVWVTFDE
+209 TTYHQAVWVVYDE
-222 PTGGVYSRSVKQTVG
+222 ASGGVFSYSTKKTAGDLIQGAPDGTV
-237 EIVADV
+237 
-243 PEGHIL
+243 L
-249 TYFFL
+249 TYFQM
-254 PESWGKPN
+254 PESWGTPK
-262 VVAAGMLRGSEE
+262 VIASTVMMGSAQT
-274 KELEL
+274 ELEVI
-279 TADPANAGWYYAFV
+279 ADPNNAGWYYAFV
-293 PVEQMRLVITSED
+293 PAEQMMMDIYSSD
-306 GSLKTKNDGI
+306 GSVKALNKGV
-316 AKVGDPM
+316 AKVGNPA
-323 EIVPQV
+323 EIKPQA

-358 GTRTSLLIGIVVAL
+358 GTRTSLLIGITVAL

-386 YVRKLDFIFTEIY
+386 YVRKLDFLFTELY
-399 NIINNIPSTIILI
+399 NIINNIPSTIILV
-412 LATYIM
+412 LATYVM
-418 RPSVITL
+418 RPSVLTL

-464 RRVIMKNLLPHMV
+464 RRVIIKNLLPHMV

-527 LRYQLIIPA
+527 LRYQLMIPA
-536 VILSVITICFYLV
+536 IILSIITICFYLV

>member
-1 MSSKYSPNEKL
+1 MSKFSPKENI
-12 SRKLEESV
+12 SRKLEESMA
-20 EQNLTELAVSEKD
+20 QAAELALGNKD
-33 DLNAEEIA
+33 ALTLEESA
-41 ALDSDMFDFVEYDET
+41 ALSPDVFTFAEYDEM

-71 TFRMFFKNKMAVA
+71 TFRMFFKNKTAVA
-84 MLTIMLVLLVFT
+84 MLSIMLLLLVFT
-96 FIQPLLPNQF
+96 FIQPILPNQF
-106 DANQVNYYDAHAVW
+106 DPNQVNYYDPKAVW
-120 IDVTEDGTATIS
+120 IDVTEDGVANLS

-139 DYAVELKEGETLA
+139 DYACELKDGETLA
-152 YVKVPETWGTP
+152 YVKVPESWGTP
-163 KFFVQESGGE
+163 K
-173 AVEVAANQDPANP
+173 AVVRDKDGVSADLPLTVDPNNT
-186 EWYYTAV
+186 EWYYAPV
-193 SEEQPHMYVT
+193 SADMPFMYVT
-203 SADGVE
+203 SADGTE
-209 TTYHQAVWVTFDE
+209 TTYHQAVWVVYDE
-222 PTGGVYSRSVKQTVG
+222 ASGGVFSYSTKKTAGDLIQGAPDGTV
-237 EIVADV
+237 
-243 PEGHIL
+243 L
-249 TYFFL
+249 TYFQM
-254 PESWGKPN
+254 PESWGTPK
-262 VVAAGMLRGSEE
+262 VIASTVMMGSAQT
-274 KELEL
+274 ELEVI
-279 TADPANAGWYYAFV
+279 ADPNNAGWYYAFV
-293 PVEQMRLVITSED
+293 PAEQMMMDIYSAD
-306 GSLKTKNDGI
+306 GSVKALNKGV
-316 AKVGDPM
+316 AKVGNPA
-323 EIVPQV
+323 EIKPQV

-358 GTRTSLLIGIVVAL
+358 GTRTSLLIGITVAL

-386 YVRKLDFIFTEIY
+386 YVRKLDFLFTELY
-399 NIINNIPSTIILI
+399 NIINNIPSTIILV
-412 LATYIM
+412 LATYVM
-418 RPSVITL
+418 RPSVLTL

-464 RRVIMKNLLPHMV
+464 RRVIIKNLLPHMV

-527 LRYQLIIPA
+527 LRYQLMIPA
-536 VILSVITICFYLV
+536 IILSVITICFYLV